1 MKTSHRNF
9 HQGENTM
16 STTTTKPEDNLEMR
30 VLKTATCK
38 TLSGK
43 STLTYQLGVAPDSVV
58 HIRITKNSG
67 GGFFSDEWISHDA
80 VQAAFKGRRD
90 GAEITSYLLAPLF
103 QGKSSN
109 NTSFLLAALK
119 HLKLVRPLKNKQR
132 LHEPCDSRPF
142 LDQVNK
148 LMSSPEKP
156 TRKSPVRKASAKKT
170 TTKTVTKKAVV
181 KKASTKKAAIK
192 RASVKKRSTSRLKK
206 ASTN

>member
-1 MKTSHRNF
+1 MAKTEDTLDASMK
-9 HQGENTM
+9 
-16 STTTTKPEDNLEMR
+16 

-43 STLTYQLGVAPDSVV
+43 STLTYQIGCTPDSIV
-58 HIRITKNSG
+58 HLRITKNSG
-67 GGFFSDEWISHDA
+67 GGFFSDEWIEYDA

-90 GAEITSYLLAPLF
+90 GAEINSYLLAPLF

-132 LHEPCDSRPF
+132 LHEPMDPRPF
-142 LDQVNK
+142 LDQVDK
-148 LMSSPEKP
+148 LMSSPEK
-156 TRKSPVRKASAKKT
+156 TARKSPAKKT
-170 TTKTVTKKAVV
+170 PIKKTVRKTPIKKTSV
-181 KKASTKKAAIK
+181 KKAAI
-192 RASVKKRSTSRLKK
+192 KKRSTSRLKK